1 MGVGPALAGR
11 VGVVTGASSGIGAAV
26 ARALAADGMAVVIG
40 ARRAEV
46 AASIREAGG
55 VVEAVPT
62 DMQDEAQV
70 ERLIDTAA
78 ARGRLDALVNNAAI
92 GYVRT
97 VADGRSE
104 EWRAVFDTNV
114 LGTFVACRAA

>member
-1 MGVGPALAGR
+1 MSVAPALAGR

-26 ARALAADGMAVVIG
+26 ARTLAADGMAVVIG
-40 ARRAEV
+40 ARRADRLG
-46 AASIREAGG
+46 AGAGSLRGAGG
-55 VVEAVPT
+55 LGAAGRP

-70 ERLIDTAA
+70 ERLIETAA

-104 EWRAVFDTNV
+104 EWRGGCATSRGGA
-114 LGTFVACRAA
+114 L